1 MLDHVVIPTSVKIQI
16 ELTQLPNLA
25 RLLASVDSGHQIRI
39 QQQQWK
45 LLREAIPLEGWL
57 PQYTKNMS
65 FIAILC
71 ILMIWMY
78 FWNDKKGRRQ
88 PKQISGT
95 GHGDRGPRKS
105 DSYF

>member
-1 MLDHVVIPTSVKIQI
+1 MEVTKGGYPSRGMTSPIYK
-16 ELTQLPNLA
+16 
-25 RLLASVDSGHQIRI
+25 
-39 QQQQWK
+39 
-45 LLREAIPLEGWL
+45 
-57 PQYTKNMS
+57 KNMS